1 MAAPGFDND
10 ELMLTT
16 GKLPVGRIQPIRVA
30 AHHAENSA
38 FCKKSCK
45 ASCRKGLV
53 CASIRFAVQVGVLV
67 TQLGKA
73 WGPMAEPRT
82 KSARNPLAQLKR
94 VLVVEDDETLR
105 RSLARVVRQ
114 WGAQVSEAGSVAEGI
129 ELLEENPDLLI
140 TDVALPDGDAFGLL
154 ELASQRRPAPV
165 AIAVSG
171 QTSTED
177 AFRLAQVGCRA
188 YLEKPFDLDRLA
200 ERIERALSEAPK
212 LDALVAASVGR
223 TPMRELQ
230 TEVRRVMVEQ
240 ALAKAEGSR
249 SGAARLLSVSR
260 QAVQQM
266 VREREEELGLPAT
279 TEQEE

>member
-1 MAAPGFDND
+1 MGGV
-10 ELMLTT
+10 MLE
-16 GKLPVGRIQPIRVA
+16 P
-30 AHHAENSA
+30 
-38 FCKKSCK
+38 K
-45 ASCRKGLV
+45 AKG
-53 CASIRFAVQVGVLV
+53 A
-67 TQLGKA
+67 K
-73 WGPMAEPRT
+73 
-82 KSARNPLAQLKR
+82 NPLSQLKR
-94 VLVVEDDETLR
+94 VLIVEDDETLR

-114 WGAQVSEAGSVAEGI
+114 WGAQVSEAGSLTEGI
-129 ELLEENPDLLI
+129 ELLHENPDLLI
-140 TDVALPDGDAFGLL
+140 TDVALPDGDAFRLL
-154 ELASQRRPAPV
+154 ELAAQRRPAPV

-200 ERIERALSEAPK
+200 ECVEKALSEAPK

-266 VREREEELGLPAT
+266 VREREEDLGLDPS
-279 TEQEE
+279 EEDEDEKP

>member
-1 MAAPGFDND
+1 M
-10 ELMLTT
+10 
-16 GKLPVGRIQPIRVA
+16 V
-30 AHHAENSA
+30 
-38 FCKKSCK
+38 
-45 ASCRKGLV
+45 
-53 CASIRFAVQVGVLV
+53 
-67 TQLGKA
+67 
-73 WGPMAEPRT
+73 EPRT
-82 KSARNPLAQLKR
+82 KGARNPLAQLKR

-129 ELLEENPDLLI
+129 ELLNENPDLLI

-188 YLEKPFDLDRLA
+188 FLEKPFDLERLS

-266 VREREEELGLPAT
+266 VREREEELGLP
-279 TEQEE
+279 ESQEPPPNE

>member
-1 MAAPGFDND
+1 MQEPKLG
-10 ELMLTT
+10 
-16 GKLPVGRIQPIRVA
+16 GK
-30 AHHAENSA
+30 NS
-38 FCKKSCK
+38 
-45 ASCRKGLV
+45 
-53 CASIRFAVQVGVLV
+53 
-67 TQLGKA
+67 
-73 WGPMAEPRT
+73 
-82 KSARNPLAQLKR
+82 LAQLKR
-94 VLVVEDDETLR
+94 VLIVEDDETLR

-114 WGAQVSEAGSVAEGI
+114 WGAQVSEAGSIHEGI
-129 ELLEENPDLLI
+129 ELLQENPDLLI
-140 TDVALPDGDAFGLL
+140 TDVALPDGDAFQLL
-154 ELASQRRPAPV
+154 EQASARRPAPV

-188 YLEKPFDLDRLA
+188 FLEKPFQVEQLA
-200 ERIERALSEAPK
+200 ERVQKALSEAPRI
-212 LDALVAASVGR
+212 DALVAASVGR

-266 VREREEELGLPAT
+266 VREREEELGVAT
-279 TEQEE
+279 TTPDEEN

>member
-1 MAAPGFDND
+1 M
-10 ELMLTT
+10 
-16 GKLPVGRIQPIRVA
+16 
-30 AHHAENSA
+30 
-38 FCKKSCK
+38 
-45 ASCRKGLV
+45 
-53 CASIRFAVQVGVLV
+53 
-67 TQLGKA
+67 
-73 WGPMAEPRT
+73 
-82 KSARNPLAQLKR
+82 
-94 VLVVEDDETLR
+94 
-105 RSLARVVRQ
+105 
-114 WGAQVSEAGSVAEGI
+114 
-129 ELLEENPDLLI
+129 I

-154 ELASQRRPAPV
+154 DLAAQRRPAPV
-165 AIAVSG
+165 AVAVSG

-200 ERIERALSEAPK
+200 ECVEKALSEAPK

-266 VREREEELGLPAT
+266 VREREEELAVEP
-279 TEQEE
+279 TEDEKP

>member
-1 MAAPGFDND
+1 MQEPKLG
-10 ELMLTT
+10 
-16 GKLPVGRIQPIRVA
+16 GK
-30 AHHAENSA
+30 NS
-38 FCKKSCK
+38 
-45 ASCRKGLV
+45 
-53 CASIRFAVQVGVLV
+53 
-67 TQLGKA
+67 
-73 WGPMAEPRT
+73 
-82 KSARNPLAQLKR
+82 LAQLKR
-94 VLVVEDDETLR
+94 VLIVEDDETLR

-114 WGAQVSEAGSVAEGI
+114 WGAQVSEAGSIHEGI
-129 ELLEENPDLLI
+129 ELLQENPDLLI
-140 TDVALPDGDAFGLL
+140 TDVALPDGDAFQLL
-154 ELASQRRPAPV
+154 ERAAARRPAPV

-188 YLEKPFDLDRLA
+188 FLEKPFQVDQLA
-200 ERIERALSEAPK
+200 ERVQKALSEAPRI
-212 LDALVAASVGR
+212 DALVAASVGR

-266 VREREEELGLPAT
+266 VREREEELGVVP
-279 TEQEE
+279 QEEES

>member
-1 MAAPGFDND
+1 
-10 ELMLTT
+10 
-16 GKLPVGRIQPIRVA
+16 
-30 AHHAENSA
+30 
-38 FCKKSCK
+38 
-45 ASCRKGLV
+45 
-53 CASIRFAVQVGVLV
+53 
-67 TQLGKA
+67 
-73 WGPMAEPRT
+73 
-82 KSARNPLAQLKR
+82 
-94 VLVVEDDETLR
+94 
-105 RSLARVVRQ
+105 
-114 WGAQVSEAGSVAEGI
+114 
-129 ELLEENPDLLI
+129 
-140 TDVALPDGDAFGLL
+140 LPDGDAFGLL

-266 VREREEELGLPAT
+266 VREREEELNLPPIP
-279 TEQEE
+279 EHPEE

>member
-1 MAAPGFDND
+1 MDGGV
-10 ELMLTT
+10 MLEPKTKG
-16 GKLPVGRIQPIRVA
+16 GK
-30 AHHAENSA
+30 
-38 FCKKSCK
+38 
-45 ASCRKGLV
+45 
-53 CASIRFAVQVGVLV
+53 
-67 TQLGKA
+67 
-73 WGPMAEPRT
+73 
-82 KSARNPLAQLKR
+82 NPLSQLKR
-94 VLVVEDDETLR
+94 VLIVEDDETLR

-114 WGAQVSEAGSVAEGI
+114 WGAQVSEAGSLTEGI
-129 ELLEENPDLLI
+129 ELLHENPDLLI

-154 ELASQRRPAPV
+154 ELAAQRRPAPV

-200 ERIERALSEAPK
+200 ECVEKALSEAPK

-223 TPMRELQ
+223 MPMRELQ

-266 VREREEELGLPAT
+266 VREREEELGIPPGD
-279 TEQEE
+279 EEEKP

>member
-1 MAAPGFDND
+1 MQEPK
-10 ELMLTT
+10 M
-16 GKLPVGRIQPIRVA
+16 
-30 AHHAENSA
+30 
-38 FCKKSCK
+38 
-45 ASCRKGLV
+45 KG
-53 CASIRFAVQVGVLV
+53 A
-67 TQLGKA
+67 K
-73 WGPMAEPRT
+73 
-82 KSARNPLAQLKR
+82 NPLSQLRR
-94 VLVVEDDETLR
+94 VLIVEDDEALR

-114 WGAQVSEAGSVAEGI
+114 WGAQVSEAGSLMEGI
-129 ELLEENPDLLI
+129 ELLHENPDLLI
-140 TDVALPDGDAFGLL
+140 TDVALPDGDAFKLL

-171 QTSTED
+171 QTSPED

-188 YLEKPFDLDRLA
+188 YLEKPFDLERLA
-200 ERIERALSEAPK
+200 ECVEKALSEAPK

-249 SGAARLLSVSR
+249 SGAARLLHVSR

-266 VREREEELGLPAT
+266 VREREEELGAPPSDDEDPPT
-279 TEQEE
+279 ST

>member
-1 MAAPGFDND
+1 MGVEAVPPRRCDG
-10 ELMLTT
+10 EMT
-16 GKLPVGRIQPIRVA
+16 GGDMQEPKQGK
-30 AHHAENSA
+30 NS
-38 FCKKSCK
+38 
-45 ASCRKGLV
+45 
-53 CASIRFAVQVGVLV
+53 
-67 TQLGKA
+67 
-73 WGPMAEPRT
+73 
-82 KSARNPLAQLKR
+82 LAQLKR
-94 VLVVEDDETLR
+94 VLIVEDDETLR

-114 WGAQVSEAGSVAEGI
+114 WGAQVSEAGSIHEGI
-129 ELLEENPDLLI
+129 ELLQENPDLLI
-140 TDVALPDGDAFGLL
+140 TDVALPDGDAFQLL
-154 ELASQRRPAPV
+154 ELASTRRPAPV

-188 YLEKPFDLDRLA
+188 FLEKPFQVELLA
-200 ERIERALSEAPK
+200 ERVQKALSEAPRI
-212 LDALVAASVGR
+212 DALVAASVGR

-266 VREREEELGLPAT
+266 VREREEELGIAPTA
-279 TEQEE
+279 EEEACKP